1 MSVVTE
7 VRLNVLDSQVDHSSN
22 ILESGSLLGVSE
34 SVARHA
40 LLINIGDLPSSN
52 DGIVFDGDFSTVIGK
67 NVTLV
72 IPEVVKG
79 VLGEFSLTL
88 LGNSLSELHGGLGES
103 ESIGLV
109 SCGRS
114 YAVNCSG

>member
-34 SVARHA
+34 RVARGA

-109 SCGRS
+109 SCGNGS
-114 YAVNCSG
+114 KNGQE